1 MGYESFVFRKTE
13 SGSREVATPAAH
25 LSPKH
30 RRCLIL
36 IDGVKTVADLVPF
49 FRPNELAGLL
59 SDLQTREFIVAD
71 AGSVLGPD
79 DGLPELPPIDA
90 ATFREVQ
97 RRASREVSDRMGPAG
112 DPLAMKIDAC
122 GSAGELRGVLREAEK
137 VLMSY
142 FGHEYAMTFV
152 KKIGRDLGGA

>member
-13 SGSREVATPAAH
+13 SGSREVATPAAR

-36 IDGVKTVADLVPF
+36 VDGAKTVADLIPM
-49 FRPNELAGLL
+49 FRPNELAQLL
-59 SDLQTREFIVAD
+59 SDLQTQGFIEAE
-71 AGSVLGPD
+71 AASVIGPD

-90 ATFREVQ
+90 TTFREVQ
-97 RRASREVSDRMGPAG
+97 RRASHEVSDRMGPAG
-112 DPLAMKIDAC
+112 DPLSMKIDAC
-122 GSAGELRGVLREAEK
+122 ESAGELRVVLREAEK

-152 KKIGRDLGGA
+152 KKIGRDLGGS